1 MSGGVTPGDTYPVFR
16 TDFGTVGLEIC
27 YDNFFPEV
35 ARSLALKGAEIIFL
49 PISGDG
55 RGNGYAWDIV
65 ARCRAIDN
73 AVYLIASNYSQKRS
87 LVVDPNGQILADTKG
102 SGMVTAEIDL
112 DGRTFD
118 RWLSFPSY
126 GEWKSLYPKERRAG
140 TYGILLYMASE
151 LRSNALW
158 APPKSGRR

>member
-1 MSGGVTPGDTYPVFR
+1 MAVVMATHGISWR
-16 TDFGTVGLEIC
+16 
-27 YDNFFPEV
+27 V
-35 ARSLALKGAEIIFL
+35 A
-49 PISGDG
+49 
-55 RGNGYAWDIV
+55 
-65 ARCRAIDN
+65 RAIDN

-87 LVVDPNGQILADTKG
+87 LVVDPDGQILADTKG

-140 TYGILLYMASE
+140 TYGILLRDSKGSYV
-151 LRSNALW
+151 
-158 APPKSGRR
+158 RRNNEKADMPSAYDQRAR